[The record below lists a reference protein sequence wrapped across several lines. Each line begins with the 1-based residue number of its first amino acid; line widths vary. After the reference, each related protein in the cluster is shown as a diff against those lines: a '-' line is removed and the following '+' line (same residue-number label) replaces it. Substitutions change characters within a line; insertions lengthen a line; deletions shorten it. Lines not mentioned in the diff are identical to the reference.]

1 MTLKQFREAARMTQ
15 KEVAARLRVSRS
27 AVAHW
32 EQGRNGPN
40 KRTLPRVAQLYG
52 CSVEDLLDKGGTEHG
67 KSD

>member
-1 MTLKQFREAARMTQ
+1 MTLKQFREAAQMTQ

-32 EQGRNGPN
+32 EQGRNGPS